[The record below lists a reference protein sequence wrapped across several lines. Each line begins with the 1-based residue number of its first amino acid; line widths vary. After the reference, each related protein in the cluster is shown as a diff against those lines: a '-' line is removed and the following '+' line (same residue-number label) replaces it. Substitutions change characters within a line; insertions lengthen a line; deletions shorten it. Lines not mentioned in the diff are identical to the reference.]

1 VFRISLRYYWV
12 VLTVRIESV
21 FYFLEESLSRH
32 EIVSIEISSE
42 ACGNMFPV
50 ILIEPPFQHPQDILL
65 LQEKPTLKVAKS
77 TVDSE
82 RVTAVL
88 ECG

>member
-1 VFRISLRYYWV
+1 
-12 VLTVRIESV
+12 
-21 FYFLEESLSRH
+21 
-32 EIVSIEISSE
+32 
-42 ACGNMFPV
+42 MFPV
-50 ILIEPPFQHPQDILL
+50 ILIKPSFQHTQDILL